1 MSRSLFGILHGR
13 QIDLEHETGLP
24 EGTRVAVQ
32 IEPEPSSAEYR
43 ERLLISL
50 FGSMKDDPTFG
61 EAVKKIVDQRRLGVL
76 RDVNF
81 DVARS

>member
-1 MSRSLFGILHGR
+1 
-13 QIDLEHETGLP
+13 
-24 EGTRVAVQ
+24 
-32 IEPEPSSAEYR
+32 
-43 ERLLISL
+43 
-50 FGSMKDDPTFG
+50 MKDDPTFG